1 MKVKPE
7 HYNHIK
13 EEILKV
19 HSTALQQAYTM
30 YNISHR
36 GYCFD
41 LLYRAK
47 LSAWLCSNVYV
58 YANDDHLY
66 TAIKHILNEV
76 NSCL

>member
-19 HSTALQQAYTM
+19 HSTALQQAYTIN
-30 YNISHR
+30 NISHR

-47 LSAWLCSNVYV
+47 LSTWLCDNVYN
-58 YANDDHLY
+58 YANDAHIY
-66 TAIKHILNEV
+66 TAVKRILKEV
-76 NSCL
+76 GL

>member
-19 HSTALQQAYTM
+19 HSTELQQAYTIN
-30 YNISHR
+30 NISHR

-47 LSAWLCSNVYV
+47 LSTWLCDNVYK
-58 YANDDHLY
+58 YANDAHIY
-66 TAIKHILNEV
+66 TAIKHILSGV
-76 NSCL
+76 KL